1 MAAGNTFE
9 YRVSDSL
16 VVPLR
21 GQLLRLRLTRG
32 NPQASSV
39 AVGRRLT
46 VAAPDGRE
54 REVQI
59 LDHSI
64 TGGRVSQA
72 RLDKTRELDILL
84 ATADA
89 DIDGQAIG
97 IGWTVRGSR
106 E

>member
-1 MAAGNTFE
+1 MGGDNGFE
-9 YRVSDSL
+9 FRVSDSL

-32 NPQASSV
+32 NPAVAAV
-39 AVGRRLT
+39 AVGRRLL
-46 VAAPDGRE
+46 VRAPDGRE
-54 REVQI
+54 RDVHI

-72 RLDKTRELDILL
+72 GLDKKRELDVLVAAEEAGIE
-84 ATADA
+84 
-89 DIDGQAIG
+89 GQTIE
-97 IGWTVRGSR
+97 IGWTVRGPR